1 MVCLQMAT
9 VAHREAATVVVAGVV
24 LLESALPSRTAP
36 LPVGT
41 VGWLWQFELRGA
53 TELGLLV
60 I

>member
-1 MVCLQMAT
+1 MAT